1 MKIKVFWSEKAE
13 KQLESVINYLKS
25 NWGKNSA
32 LKFVNSIFE
41 FTEVLTDFPEIG
53 TIEHPVLKIRGFVLV
68 KHITIFYQIR
78 KNKIIILNLYD
89 NRQKPKKR
97 RF

>member
-1 MKIKVFWSEKAE
+1 MEIKVFWSEKAE
-13 KQLESVINYLKS
+13 KQLESIIQYLES
-25 NWGKNSA
+25 NWGTKSASKFANS
-32 LKFVNSIFE
+32 VFE
-41 FTEVLTDFPEIG
+41 FTVALTDFPEIG
-53 TIEHPVLKIRGFVLV
+53 AVEQPTLKIRGFVVV

-78 KNKIIILNLYD
+78 KSKIIILNLYD